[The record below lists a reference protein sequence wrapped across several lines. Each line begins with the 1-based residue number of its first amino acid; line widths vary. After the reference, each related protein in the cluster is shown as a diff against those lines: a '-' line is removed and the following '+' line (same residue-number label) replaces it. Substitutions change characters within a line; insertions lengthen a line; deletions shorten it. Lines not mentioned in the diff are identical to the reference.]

1 MPANERNAGFIVR
14 RVAWDNALEVAG
26 FAIRSIKEVYKRDVR
41 PDWDRD
47 LLDFQR
53 FYLETPGNAFFA
65 AYDGDGEIVGALAV
79 RRYDGR
85 NGLLDGLY
93 DLKATAELCRCFVVR
108 GYRRMG
114 VASLL
119 VKEAERFCRTSG
131 YRVLY
136 LHTHRHLP
144 GALDFWLSQG
154 FMVRADEGGSL
165 QTVHLEK
172 VIVIGDI

>member
-1 MPANERNAGFIVR
+1 MGLIHLSENEGIVVR
-14 RVAWDNALEVAG
+14 RAAGDNAQVIAE
-26 FAIRSIKEVYKRDVR
+26 FALRSIKEVYGREVR
-41 PDWDRD
+41 KDWDRD

-65 AYDGDGEIVGALAV
+65 AYAGDEEVVGALAV

-85 NGLLDGLY
+85 IGILSGFY
-93 DLKATAELCRCFVVR
+93 DVKVTAELCRCFVAR
-108 GYRRMG
+108 HYRRMG

-119 VKEAERFCRTSG
+119 VREAEGFCRASG

-154 FMVRADEGGSL
+154 FMIRLDEGGSL

-172 VIVIGDI
+172 AL